1 MIELLLLED
10 VRKLGHVGDVVKV
23 RPGYARN
30 YLLPQRLAT
39 APTEENIKAIE
50 DKKKAAA
57 AERSRKMKE
66 FQALAASLK
75 DVSVT
80 IEAAAN
86 PEGTLYGSVGPKE
99 IAAALHA
106 LGHAVRAE
114 HIIMDVPIRTLDNRN
129 VKLEFTDE
137 VTAQVKVWVVRE
149 GGASDA
155 GSGDGDES
163 KPTGGSDTGSKF
175 EPDEAEQDGR

>member
-1 MIELLLLED
+1 MVELLLLED

-30 YLLPQRLAT
+30 FLLPQRLAT

-50 DKKKAAA
+50 DKKRAAA
-57 AERSRKMKE
+57 ADRARKLKE
-66 FQALAASLK
+66 FQAVAVQMK

-86 PEGTLYGSVGPKE
+86 AEGTLYGSVGPKE
-99 IAAALHA
+99 IAAALQA
-106 LGHAVRAE
+106 LGHAVDAK
-114 HIIMDVPIRTLDNRN
+114 HIIMDAPIRTLDNRN
-129 VKLEFTDE
+129 VKLEFTED

-155 GSGDGDES
+155 GSGDGD
-163 KPTGGSDTGSKF
+163 TGGNNAAQPDDTASD
-175 EPDEAEQDGR
+175 E

>member
-1 MIELLLLED
+1 MVELLLIED
-10 VRKLGHVGDVVKV
+10 VRKLGHVGDIVKV
-23 RPGYARN
+23 RSGYARN
-30 YLLPQRLAT
+30 YLLPQRLAAEPT
-39 APTEENIKAIE
+39 AANMKAIE
-50 DKKKAAA
+50 DRKKAAA
-57 AERSRKMKE
+57 AERSRKMSE
-66 FQALAASLK
+66 FQKLAEQLK

-114 HIIMDVPIRTLDNRN
+114 HIIMDVPIRTLDNRS
-129 VKLEFTDE
+129 VKLEFTEE

-155 GSGDGDES
+155 GSGDGGDS
-163 KPTGGSDTGSKF
+163 KPDTGDAGGGSKF
-175 EPDEAEQDGR
+175 EPDDTAE